1 MGKAA
6 DLLLQVWNDPNRKLG
21 SLPDDLRPGN
31 LAHAYG
37 IQQAVSRGLGAIGG
51 WTISR
56 SEALDSLVCAPLPL
70 ASIHLSPTCLASG
83 HWTYRRLVPRICFRL
98 GACLPDYDAPYSDD
112 RIIAAIESCH
122 VAIEVRQPRF
132 ADAHA
137 LDAMT
142 ALADSNGY
150 RCLVYSRQGL
160 SWQSTAP
167 LHGEG
172 RIIVGSKTMPA
183 GIMETSQETL
193 GALRWLANHASR
205 WAGGLMV
212 GHLVT
217 VAARTQEIDV
227 PADVPIRVMVDGL
240 GNVDMQFNSDER
252 RVRPVDR
259 NLRRFWTRWREY
271 MQG

>member
-21 SLPDDLRPGN
+21 SLPDDFRPGN
-31 LAHAYG
+31 LAHAYR

-137 LDAMT
+137 LDALT

-172 RIIVGSKTMPA
+172 RIIVESRDDSGRDNGNRPGDARGAALVGQSCVA
-183 GIMETSQETL
+183 L
-193 GALRWLANHASR
+193 GRRTDGRSSGHGRGWNPGDR
-205 WAGGLMV
+205 RAGGCAGS
-212 GHLVT
+212 GH
-217 VAARTQEIDV
+217 
-227 PADVPIRVMVDGL
+227 G
-240 GNVDMQFNSDER
+240 
-252 RVRPVDR
+252 
-259 NLRRFWTRWREY
+259 
-271 MQG
+271 